1 MQNLLFQITLTIKK
15 MVNATCD
22 FCSNTYRKKKT
33 DVGYFKLSPALRV
46 SLCIKKGT
54 DLNSICGEHF
64 SDSDLSSYGRLIPG
78 AKPKIFYRL
87 CTSAHDHPY
96 SSHISEQQE
105 YGGIGTSLLGCP
117 KIKYCQAQFQLASSV
132 PVNLN

>member
-1 MQNLLFQITLTIKK
+1 MQPVISVVTLTE
-15 MVNATCD
+15 
-22 FCSNTYRKKKT
+22 
-33 DVGYFKLSPALRV
+33 KLSPALRV

-54 DLNSICGEHF
+54 DLNT
-64 SDSDLSSYGRLIPG
+64 LTP
-78 AKPKIFYRL
+78 
-87 CTSAHDHPY
+87 DHPY

-105 YGGIGTSLLGCP
+105 SEGIGTSLLGCP